1 MKSDAALLMI
11 AFVWGFSFVLVKEA
25 LTFISPFTFLF
36 YRFFLSFL
44 ILLMIS
50 AKKLRVINANILK
63 YGIFIGIALFF
74 GYGFQTVGLQYTT
87 PANAGFIT
95 GLSVVMVPF
104 LSVALLKKRPDIYS
118 FVGVF
123 FAAAGLF
130 FLLFQQLEMNYGDL
144 LIVFCAFSFA
154 MHIILV
160 GKYVPSCDPLLLTTI
175 QIGTVALLSYG
186 FTGRGRTTMT
196 PLAVEAV
203 LITSLVATV
212 AAFLIQNAAQRHVTP
227 TRTAVIF
234 ATEPVFAAL
243 CSFFLNY
250 EVFTVRKVG
259 GCLLILVGILITEF
273 KKRGVL

>member
-1 MKSDAALLMI
+1 MKSDAALLMV

-44 ILLMIS
+44 LLLIIS
-50 AKKLRVINANILK
+50 AKKLRDINANTLK
-63 YGIFIGIALFF
+63 YGVFIGIALFS

-104 LSVALLKKRPDIYS
+104 LSVALLEKRPGNYS

-130 FLLFQQLEMNYGDL
+130 LLSFQQIEANYGDL
-144 LIVFCAFSFA
+144 LIVFCTFSFA

-160 GKYVPSCDPLLLTTI
+160 GKYVPSCDPFLLTTT

-186 FTGRGRTTMT
+186 LSGGERSVMT
-196 PLAVEAV
+196 PLVVEAV
-203 LITSLVATV
+203 VVTSLVATV
-212 AAFLIQNAAQRHVTP
+212 AAFLIQNEAQRYTSP

-243 CSFFLNY
+243 CSFFLSY
-250 EVFTVRKVG
+250 EVFTLRKIL
-259 GCLLILVGILITEF
+259 GCLLILLGMLIAEF
-273 KKRGVL
+273 KK